1 MSVHDGHRARMRKR
15 FLEQGIDGFAEHE
28 ALEMLLYY
36 TNARGDTNKLAH
48 DLINEFGSFARV
60 LDASVT
66 DLQKVKGVGPQT
78 ATLLSYMASVIRY
91 YHVSKAEEHG
101 TILSSVEQ
109 CISYMKPFFV
119 GRQNETVYLLCLDA
133 KCKQLA
139 CKLLGEGSVNST
151 AVPIRR
157 IVETALAT
165 NATSVV
171 LAHNHPSG
179 LAIPSHEDIATTKV
193 VANALRAVDIILADH
208 LVYADDE
215 CVSLAQSQYYDP
227 QMNYVLI

>member
-1 MSVHDGHRARMRKR
+1 MSVHDGHRERMRKR

-36 TNARGDTNKLAH
+36 TNPRKDTNALAH
-48 DLINEFGSFARV
+48 ALISEFGSFARV
-60 LDASVT
+60 LEASVT
-66 DLQKVKGVGPQT
+66 DLQKVPGVGPQT
-78 ATLLSYMASVIRY
+78 AMHLNYIGSAVRY
-91 YHVSKAEEHG
+91 YHISKAEEHG

-109 CISYMKPFFV
+109 CISYMRPLFV
-119 GRQNETVYLLCLDA
+119 GRQNEAVYLLCLDA

-165 NATSVV
+165 NATSVI

-179 LAIPSHEDIATTKV
+179 VAFPSNDDVATTKV
-193 VANALRAVDIILADH
+193 VANALQAVDIILADH
-208 LVYADDE
+208 LVFADDE
-215 CVSLAQSQYYDP
+215 CVSMVQSELFDP
-227 QMNYVLI
+227 KTGYILI